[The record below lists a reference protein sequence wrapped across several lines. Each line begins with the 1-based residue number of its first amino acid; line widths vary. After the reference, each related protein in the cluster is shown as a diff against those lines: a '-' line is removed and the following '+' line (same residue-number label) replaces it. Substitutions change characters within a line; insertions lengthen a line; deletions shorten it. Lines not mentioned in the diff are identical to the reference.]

1 VRNAQKMMDLQN
13 GFLREKVGGETK
25 MKGAGDDT
33 RQFS

>member
-1 VRNAQKMMDLQN
+1 MDLQN
-13 GFLREKVGGETK
+13 SFLREKVGGETK